1 MLENEW
7 AKYVDVLF
15 CNKNSCLLNHRKINE
30 VINFDAQKLSKYSEL
45 IAEHKYRIFKQS
57 LAISTT
63 ISSKLAF
70 STHHCMGNLYLQLL
84 NAIHIL
90 LIH

>member
-1 MLENEW
+1 MTKLENEW

-63 ISSKLAF
+63 ISLKLSF
-70 STHHCMGNLYLQLL
+70 STYKV
-84 NAIHIL
+84 
-90 LIH
+90 